1 MTYDVIDR
9 LVRPANP
16 VPDPKM
22 LEPDLSALHVDRRET
37 MQTDKV
43 EVDRPQET
51 RSPRLLIGVAA
62 ALLVVGG
69 LAVFRMTNGP
79 DTAAAATPIE
89 TAVAYVNAYAAF
101 EVETVESMLAE
112 DAEVLPWE
120 SDAARDWKADLRFL
134 EAAGFELIIDECL
147 ELPSSLEGA
156 GVRVTCQYDAHGLGS
171 AEIGNGPF
179 EGNTFRLVIADGQ
192 VVSSDMGFNFSEF
205 SGAMWFPFQT
215 WIEENHGED
224 FSILYVDETLTRQ
237 TDEAIALWEQ
247 RVPEYVEYVN
257 GEG

>member
-1 MTYDVIDR
+1 
-9 LVRPANP
+9 
-16 VPDPKM
+16 
-22 LEPDLSALHVDRRET
+22 

-69 LAVFRMTNGP
+69 LAVFRMANGP
-79 DTAAAATPIE
+79 APAAAATPIE

-101 EVETVESMLAE
+101 DVETVESMLAE

-120 SDAARDWKADLRFL
+120 SYAPRDWKADLRFL

-147 ELPSSLEGA
+147 ELPGSAEGA
-156 GVRVTCQYDAHGLGS
+156 RVTCHYDAHDLGS
-171 AEIGNGPF
+171 AEIGKGPF
-179 EGNTFRLVIADGQ
+179 EGNTFRLVIVDGL

-205 SGAMWFPFQT
+205 SGTMWFPFQR

-224 FSILYVDETLTRQ
+224 FAILYVDETLTRQ